1 MNKLEKLQA
10 AIRTIPDEFVVARN
24 RLKFLLDAAAIGE
37 MRSYS
42 LGLYDVSVQLTLDEA
57 LMKPLREIREVL
69 G

>member
-10 AIRTIPDEFVVARN
+10 AIRTLPDEFVVVRN
-24 RLKFLLDAAAIGE
+24 RLTFLLDTAAIGE
-37 MRSYS
+37 MRTYS
-42 LGLYDVSVQLTLDEA
+42 LGLYDVAVQLTLDEA